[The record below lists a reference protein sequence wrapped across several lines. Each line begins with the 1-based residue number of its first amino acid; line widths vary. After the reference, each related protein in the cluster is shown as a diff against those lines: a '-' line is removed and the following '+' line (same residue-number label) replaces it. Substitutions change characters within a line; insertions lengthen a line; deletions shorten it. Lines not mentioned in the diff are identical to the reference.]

1 MLLLD
6 CIHCLDPAES
16 QKAYKSPYAAYR
28 LRQRLKIKLQR
39 TRGSEEGRNGGCK
52 QAIREEKK
60 KVKESVEMVKKDEE
74 KIREEDKASNRT
86 IKVRFCRAILI

>member
-16 QKAYKSPYAAYR
+16 QKAYKSPYTAYR
-28 LRQRLKIKLQR
+28 LRERLKIKLQR

-52 QAIREEKK
+52 QAMRNEKSK
-60 KVKESVEMVKKDEE
+60 GVCGDGEKKDEE
-74 KIREEDKASNRT
+74 KIREEDKAANRT
-86 IKVRFCRAILI
+86 IKARFCRAILI